1 MKIDNRGIALL
12 LAAFSLAACGGDAG
26 ESAEPKRE
34 TEAAAEKRIASGD
47 AGESSAAVEAEER
60 QRAEAPAGKEEP
72 DSPTVPDAYFGE
84 LRWEPVEEPIRA
96 EDRER
101 DSVVLL
107 VADAL
112 NVRHLA
118 IYAYERPTSPALERL
133 ANGGTVFT
141 GHVSNSS
148 WTRPSFTTIVTGL
161 PKKRHRVE
169 LKGPPLVFDIETLA
183 ERFLKAGYR
192 TAGIVGNPLIRE
204 VWGYAQGFQYWE
216 DIKTMEVRGFPPDE
230 ILMDRALR
238 WLERTGDE
246 PFFLVMFLTAP
257 HPPYKPPS
265 KARRFLEEVPEG
277 DYNEHPFK
285 EYTEPMPREEHLR
298 VVAAYD
304 DEVAYMD
311 RQIGRLL
318 DFLERSGRDE
328 DTSIIFTADHGEL
341 FGQHNC
347 YLHAYHMWEQA
358 LRVPLVIASPRLPAG
373 GTLEDRPTT
382 HVDLAPTALELA
394 GLDRPAGD
402 ELPGKSL
409 LRLLAEPE
417 GHRPRV
423 LFSQYNAHGVRRQA
437 IRKGGLKL
445 VHHHRVEMRAEGDLN
460 ELHPHLEDRPD
471 PRQLP
476 TLAWEKERYEL
487 YDLKRDPAEKR
498 DLFSKRRESPELLE
512 LTAALR
518 KRIAGGE
525 DGAPG
530 KLSQELIDALEAA
543 GYLRRA
549 DESEASSED
558 EKKSEPDEDEP
569 EKPERS

>member
-1 MKIDNRGIALL
+1 MRSYWKGIVFSIAAL
-12 LAAFSLAACGGDAG
+12 SLVACGGDGG
-26 ESAEPKRE
+26 ENAEPKRE
-34 TEAAAEKRIASGD
+34 TKAAADRRVASGD
-47 AGESSAAVEAEER
+47 AGERSPAGKAEKQ
-60 QRAEAPAGKEEP
+60 QRAETAGEKAKQDP
-72 DSPTVPDAYFGE
+72 PSVPDAYFGE
-84 LRWEPVEEPIRA
+84 LPWESVEEPIRV

-112 NVRHLA
+112 NVRHLG
-118 IYAYERPTSPALERL
+118 IYGYERPTSPELERL
-133 ANGGTVFT
+133 ANRGTVFT

-161 PKKRHRVE
+161 PKKRHHVE
-169 LKGPPLVFDIETLA
+169 LEGPPLVFDIETLA
-183 ERFLKAGYR
+183 ERFLKEGYR

-238 WLERTGDE
+238 WLESTGDE

-257 HPPYKPPS
+257 HPPYKPLP
-265 KARRFLEEVPEG
+265 KARRFLEKVPEG
-277 DYNEHPFK
+277 DYNAHPFK

-318 DFLERSGRDE
+318 DFLERNDRDG

-341 FGQHNC
+341 FGQHGC

-358 LRVPLVIASPRLPAG
+358 LRVPLVIASPRLPAR
-373 GTLEDRPTT
+373 GTLEDRSTT

-394 GLDRPAGD
+394 GLERPSRD

-423 LFSQYNAHGVRRQA
+423 LFSQYTAHGVRRQA
-437 IRKGGLKL
+437 IRKEGLKL
-445 VHHHRVEMRAEGDLN
+445 VHHHRVESRTETDLN

-471 PRQLP
+471 PRELP
-476 TLAWEKERYEL
+476 SLAWDGERYEL
-487 YDLKRDPAEKR
+487 YDLIRDPGEER
-498 DLFSKRRESPELLE
+498 DLFSRRRESPELLE

-530 KLSQELIDALEAA
+530 KLSQELIEALEAA

-549 DESEASSED
+549 DESEASSE
-558 EKKSEPDEDEP
+558 EKKKSETDEDES
-569 EKPERS
+569 EEPERS